1 MGLIGSI
8 GAGKAA
14 QAQAQAMKKIAEG
27 YGKLGKKQYEWIS
40 PWMDAGK
47 GALTTQMQMLANPL
61 NSQAALSDYYAGPQY
76 AMQEEQAQY
85 ALNSAAEATGTTGAT
100 ATGNAL
106 ASQSVSLGQNYLN
119 SLNKQRSQQFQQ
131 LGGISNQ
138 GLGATKTMGNWAY
151 QDYNSAA
158 NVLGQAAG
166 LQGQADM
173 APYAGADAFLN
184 KQMGMAMQGF
194 GLMASAGM
202 L

>member
-14 QAQAQAMKKIAEG
+14 EAQAETMKKIAQG
-27 YGKLGKKQYEWIS
+27 YGKLGQKQYDWIS

-47 GALTTQMQMLANPL
+47 GALTAQMQMLSNPL
-61 NSQAALSDYYAGPQY
+61 NSQAALSDYYAGPQF
-76 AMQEEQAQY
+76 AMQQDQAQY
-85 ALNSAAEATGTTGAT
+85 ALDSAAEATGTTGAT

-106 ASQSVSLGQNYLN
+106 ASQTVTLGNNYLQG
-119 SLNKQRSQQFQQ
+119 LNKQRSQQMQQ
-131 LGGISNQ
+131 LSGVSNQ
-138 GLGATKTMGNWAY
+138 GMNATKTMGNWAY

-158 NVLGQAAG
+158 NVLGKAAG
-166 LQGQADM
+166 LQGQADL
-173 APYAGADAFLN
+173 APYTGAESFLN

-194 GLMASAGM
+194 GMMASAGM